1 MTKYGQT
8 WCGKEWL
15 KVLDKNDFGLRL
27 TRGRIYALNGAV
39 DSLNIRGNRITA
51 EVKGGRKTPYNI
63 KIDVSTLRE
72 GQRLTL
78 IEIIKSNPEL
88 LEKFLNKEFPS
99 ELNTIAL
106 KHNIHLFPKTSN
118 DFSMSCSCPDWKVPC
133 KHQAAVIYVM
143 ANILDVKP
151 IQAI

>member
-78 IEIIKSNPEL
+78 IEIIKSNPEI
-88 LEKFLNKEFPS
+88 LERSEEHTS
-99 ELNTIAL
+99 ELQSRQYL
-106 KHNIHLFPKTSN
+106 VCRL
-118 DFSMSCSCPDWKVPC
+118 
-133 KHQAAVIYVM
+133 
-143 ANILDVKP
+143 L
-151 IQAI
+151 